1 MQQNHRALPTLSEL
15 HHDPQQAFKND
26 QLNLLLNQPPHASW
40 LKQHPM
46 AKTKNDQGQQVAS
59 LYLPIDK
66 IEYLLSVIFQEW
78 RVEIKS
84 VTVAFQSM
92 VVVVRLHLRNPL
104 TGEWFYQDGVGASPV
119 QTDSG
124 KSAADLGAI
133 KSAGVQMAA
142 PAAETYAIKD
152 AAEKL
157 GTLFGKDLNRRDI
170 IMFAGAYSEPAPT
183 APSQPA
189 APQAPQQPQPGTHQY
204 APLPMNQFKDY
215 RDKLFPDTPAAQP
228 QQMPQQRPA
237 TNGHT
242 PYPQQFN
249 PSML

>member
-1 MQQNHRALPTLSEL
+1 MQQHQNNLPAQRALPTLSEL

-46 AKTKNDQGQQVAS
+46 AKAKNDQGQTVPA

-66 IEYLLSVIFQEW
+66 IENMLSVIFGEW

-104 TGEWFYQDGVGASPV
+104 NGEWFYHDGVGACQV
-119 QTDSG
+119 QTDAG
-124 KSAADLGAI
+124 KPASDLSAI

-142 PAAETYAIKD
+142 PAAESYAIKD

-157 GTLFGKDLNRRDI
+157 GTLFGKDLNRRDT
-170 IMFAGAYSEPAPT
+170 IMFAGAYSEPQPT
-183 APSQPA
+183 QPA
-189 APQAPQQPQPGTHQY
+189 APVQPQAPQPQQY
-204 APLPMNQFKDY
+204 APLPMGQFANY
-215 RDKLFPDTPAAQP
+215 REQVFPDQQP
-228 QQMPQQRPA
+228 QARPA
-237 TNGHT
+237 TNGTHYQ
-242 PYPQQFN
+242 PNAPQFN